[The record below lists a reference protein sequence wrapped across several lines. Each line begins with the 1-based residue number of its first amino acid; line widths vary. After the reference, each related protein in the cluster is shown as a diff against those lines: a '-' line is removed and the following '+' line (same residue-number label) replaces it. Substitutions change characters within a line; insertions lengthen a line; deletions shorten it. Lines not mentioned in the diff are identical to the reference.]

1 MEGFCCCQKTIVFW
15 SQWILRNEKS
25 AIGLATHPLEKR
37 PFIIASAFL
46 EYLVV
51 ASEKACASHS
61 LTKLHSLL
69 SRVGWELVL
78 LKDQHD
84 DHDGTWRGQ
93 MHNISCL
100 HNIFQGRY
108 TRVHIGLCGSLWSVA
123 RFYHFPNDWSSDVL
137 DAISWSNSGMD
148 PSSPSHLLVTS
159 LTIFGRVLLAQ
170 QGQLRWK
177 AMQLGCSNPWSP
189 YCFTLQIYGF
199 DPATLNQQKSQS
211 TSNALCNEAS
221 EKQ

>member
-78 LKDQHD
+78 LRTSMMTTMAHEEVKCTTSHACITFFRA
-84 DHDGTWRGQ
+84 GTPGYTLVFVDLCDELQGFTTSQ
-93 MHNISCL
+93 MTDPVTYWMLFLGPILGWIHLPHPTCL
-100 HNIFQGRY
+100 
-108 TRVHIGLCGSLWSVA
+108 SLPW
-123 RFYHFPNDWSSDVL
+123 
-137 DAISWSNSGMD
+137 
-148 PSSPSHLLVTS
+148 PS
-159 LTIFGRVLLAQ
+159 
-170 QGQLRWK
+170 
-177 AMQLGCSNPWSP
+177 LGES
-189 YCFTLQIYGF
+189 F
-199 DPATLNQQKSQS
+199 
-211 TSNALCNEAS
+211 
-221 EKQ
+221 